1 MHIRCTQCKSLT
13 PVQVPAASGTP
24 AVVSCSGCGK
34 RYRLAVNRP
43 GRPAD
48 EDRYRRAS
56 EYAEANHIDM
66 AGAYSILE
74 GVMTLEE
81 ARALRGSAPAP
92 AREPLASPLP
102 AKSRMERAKDQV
114 PNAAPTV
121 RSRVVAVPTPS
132 TSPVPPPAA
141 PPSFAVRRASPPKPG
156 LTESDKPYDHA
167 FGRAVAD
174 GFLSVQQAV
183 ERGDRRALALRVSQR
198 HRLPMDLALM
208 VADNRVSVRQALEQ
222 KAAREA
228 KEPPPPQTSV
238 SHGVW
243 NFMVFS
249 IGTMILT
256 GLLIH
261 MYHVWG
267 EYLTRN
273 GAVGLEETVASAA
286 ERPPAPPPAAAAP
299 PPPLTVPRTDSTGQL
314 VEVAGPDPGSVL
326 VSFCATGRQAGLR
339 EPVEVAPAVPPSSGL
354 RFGVFRSLEQPGTP
368 LRAIR
373 IRQDAK
379 TGRWLAGDGR
389 GPIMTETPP
398 QQPPGA
404 RTIPIARAGS

>member
-13 PVQVPAASGTP
+13 PVRVPSAPGTP

-34 RYRLAVNRP
+34 RYRLAINRP
-43 GRPAD
+43 GKPAD
-48 EDRYRRAS
+48 EDRYRRAR
-56 EYAEANHIDM
+56 EYAEANQIDM

-92 AREPLASPLP
+92 SPASPVSPPGPRP
-102 AKSRMERAKDQV
+102 AG
-114 PNAAPTV
+114 PAA
-121 RSRVVAVPTPS
+121 A
-132 TSPVPPPAA
+132 PPAA
-141 PPSFAVRRASPPKPG
+141 GRGASAAKPE
-156 LTESDKPYDHA
+156 LIESDAPYDPA
-167 FGRAVAD
+167 FARAVAE
-174 GFLSVQQAV
+174 GCLTVQQAV
-183 ERGDRRALALRVSQR
+183 ERGDRRALAMRVAQR

-208 VADNRVSVRQALEQ
+208 VADNRVSVRKALEQ

-228 KEPPPPQTSV
+228 KEPPPSQTSV

-243 NFMVFS
+243 NFMIFS

-286 ERPPAPPPAAAAP
+286 ERPPATPPPPAAAP
-299 PPPLTVPRTDSTGQL
+299 PPPLTVPRTDATGQL
-314 VEVAGPDPGSVL
+314 VEVAGPDPRSVL
-326 VSFCATGRQAGLR
+326 VSFCASGRQAGRR

-354 RFGVFRSLEQPGTP
+354 RFGVFRNLEQPGTP

-389 GPIMTETPP
+389 GPIMTEEPP
-398 QQPPGA
+398 PQPPGA
-404 RTIPIARAGS
+404 RTIQVSLAGA